1 MNDDELMHYG
11 REGMQW
17 GKHIFE
23 DEDEYRGSPRHTGK
37 YIQPPNRNNNY
48 RIVDAPNNRMDNRR
62 DRRNDRRDNRKDRRD
77 DRRDD
82 RYGDRRNNNPPRS
95 YDRPPVKDDKFN
107 RPSRNDSYNDVL
119 NSIKNTAL
127 TVGSITSVGVILSGI
142 LNKHGIFI
150 FDPGGKRRA
159 KWEKQ
164 KNRDNILDFIDD
176 ETTAAKW
183 NASKLMRKLSKDLSS
198 DDPKVR
204 DRAEKEMK
212 FVNGIFGNK
221 GKQKNVNNFKFGN
234 KKD

>member
-11 REGMQW
+11 REGMRW
-17 GKHIFE
+17 GEHIFE
-23 DEDEYRGSPRHTGK
+23 DEYEYRGSPRHTGK
-37 YIQPPNRNNNY
+37 YNSPQNQNKY
-48 RIVDAPNNRMDNRR
+48 RIMEAPKNRRDDRR
-62 DRRNDRRDNRKDRRD
+62 DRRDDRRDNRR

-82 RYGDRRNNNPPRS
+82 RYGDRRNNNPPKS
-95 YDRPPVKDDKFN
+95 YDRPPMKDN
-107 RPSRNDSYNDVL
+107 RPNGPSRNDSYNDVL

-164 KNRDNILDFIDD
+164 KNRDNIIDFIDD

-198 DDPKVR
+198 DDPHVR
-204 DRAEKEMK
+204 ERAEKEMK
-212 FVNGIFGNK
+212 FVNGIFG
-221 GKQKNVNNFKFGN
+221 KQDKRKNVNNFKFGN

>member
-48 RIVDAPNNRMDNRR
+48 RIVEAPNNRRDDRR
-62 DRRNDRRDNRKDRRD
+62 DRRNDRRDNRRDRRD
-77 DRRDD
+77 DRDD
-82 RYGDRRNNNPPRS
+82 RYSDRRNNNLPRS

-107 RPSRNDSYNDVL
+107 RPSRNDSYNDAL

-164 KNRDNILDFIDD
+164 KNRDNIIDFIDD

-198 DDPKVR
+198 DDQHVR
-204 DRAEKEMK
+204 ERAEKEMK
-212 FVNGIFGNK
+212 FVNGIFG
-221 GKQKNVNNFKFGN
+221 KQDKRKNVNNFKFGN

>member
-37 YIQPPNRNNNY
+37 YNQPPNRNNNY
-48 RIVDAPNNRMDNRR
+48 RIVEAPNNRRDDRRDQR
-62 DRRNDRRDNRKDRRD
+62 DRRDDRRDN
-77 DRRDD
+77 RRDD
-82 RYGDRRNNNPPRS
+82 RYGDRRNNNPPKS
-95 YDRPPVKDDKFN
+95 YNPPPMKDDKFN
-107 RPSRNDSYNDVL
+107 RPNKNDSYNDVL

-164 KNRDNILDFIDD
+164 KNRDNIIDFIDD

-212 FVNGIFGNK
+212 FVNGIFGSNK
-221 GKQKNVNNFKFGN
+221 GKQKNINNIKFG

>member
-11 REGMQW
+11 REGMRW
-17 GKHIFE
+17 GEHIFE
-23 DEDEYRGSPRHTGK
+23 DEYEYRGSPRHTGK
-37 YIQPPNRNNNY
+37 YNSPQNQNNKY
-48 RIVDAPNNRMDNRR
+48 RIMEAPKNRR
-62 DRRNDRRDNRKDRRD
+62 DDRRDNRR

-95 YDRPPVKDDKFN
+95 YNPPPMKDNRPD

-198 DDPKVR
+198 DDPHVR

-212 FVNGIFGNK
+212 FVNGIFGS
-221 GKQKNVNNFKFGN
+221 QKAKKNINNIKFN

>member
-11 REGMQW
+11 REGMRW
-17 GKHIFE
+17 GEHIFE

-37 YIQPPNRNNNY
+37 YNSPQNQNNKY
-48 RIVDAPNNRMDNRR
+48 RIMEAPKNRRDDRR
-62 DRRNDRRDNRKDRRD
+62 DRRDDRRDNRR

-95 YDRPPVKDDKFN
+95 YNPPPMKDNKHDRPN
-107 RPSRNDSYNDVL
+107 RNDSYNDVL

-198 DDPKVR
+198 DDPHVR

-212 FVNGIFGNK
+212 FVNGIFGSQK
-221 GKQKNVNNFKFGN
+221 GKKNVNNFKFGN

>member
-37 YIQPPNRNNNY
+37 YIQQPNRNNNNY
-48 RIVDAPNNRMDNRR
+48 RIVEAPNNRRDDRRDDRR
-62 DRRNDRRDNRKDRRD
+62 DRRNDRRDNR
-77 DRRDD
+77 RDD
-82 RYGDRRNNNPPRS
+82 RYSDRRNNNPPRS

-107 RPSRNDSYNDVL
+107 RPNRNDSYNDVL

-212 FVNGIFGNK
+212 FVNGIFSNK
-221 GKQKNVNNFKFGN
+221 GKQKNVNNIRFG
-234 KKD
+234 KKE